1 MILIKELSN
10 ISHLFHNCEEL
21 KEIFF
26 FDNRIFIDDE
36 TSLKSEEYTD
46 NDIYFDFNENI
57 NNNSADNLYNN
68 LGTNKIFSKY
78 SNCSLSTTKTNK
90 EENLNKEII
99 INFVTI

>member
-57 NNNSADNLYNN
+57 NNNSYYNLYNN
-68 LGTNKIFSKY
+68 LGTNKFF
-78 SNCSLSTTKTNK
+78 LSILIVLYQQLRQIRKK
-90 EENLNKEII
+90 ILIKRL
-99 INFVTI
+99 